1 MIKYIVKR
9 IFLIVPILLGVSFLV
24 FAILS
29 LTPGDPASIILGN
42 GAEQAAIDQLNE
54 ELGFNRPFLTRYFSY
69 ISDIVT
75 KLDFGFSY
83 RTRLPIRQELISRL
97 PISFR
102 LAFFA
107 IVLACAI
114 GIPVGILTAV
124 KQYSY
129 LDTGPTLTALVFAAF
144 PTFWLGMILL
154 YVFSLRMGLLPSYG
168 ATSWIHYILPVV
180 GLGVPEAATLMR
192 FTRSSMLETV
202 RQDYIRTARSKGAP
216 ERRVIF
222 RHAFK
227 NALIPIVTIVGV
239 DFAAL
244 MGDACA
250 TEVLYSM
257 PGLCTMIINGIRQK
271 DVPSVM
277 GATLLLTA
285 LCALVVLLVDIIYA
299 WIDPRIAAKYYGRR
313 G

>member
-1 MIKYIVKR
+1 MLKYVIKRVL
-9 IFLIVPILLGVSFLV
+9 LIIPILLGVSLLV
-24 FAILS
+24 FSILS
-29 LTPGDPASIILGN
+29 LTPGDPASVILGA
-42 GAEQAAIDQLNE
+42 GAQKDAVDELNE
-54 ELGFNRPFLTRYFSY
+54 QLGYNRPFVVRYVTY
-69 ISDIVT
+69 IKDIVT
-75 KLDFGFSY
+75 KLDFGYSY
-83 RTRLPIRQELISRL
+83 RTRLPIRQELVNRL
-97 PISFR
+97 PVSFR

-107 IVLACAI
+107 VVLACAI

-124 KQYSY
+124 KQYSAW
-129 LDTGPTLTALVFAAF
+129 DTGPTLTALIFAAF

-154 YVFSLRMGLLPSYG
+154 YVFSLRLHLLPSYG
-168 ATSWIHYILPVV
+168 ALGWHHYILPVV
-180 GLGVPEAATLMR
+180 GLGVPEAAVLMR

-244 MGDACA
+244 IGDACA

-285 LCALVVLLVDIIYA
+285 LCALVVLLVDIVYA
-299 WIDPRIAAKYYGRR
+299 WIDPRIAAKYSGT
-313 G
+313 GG

>member
-1 MIKYIVKR
+1 MTRYVLKR
-9 IFLIVPILLGVSFLV
+9 IVMIIPILMGVSFLV

-29 LTPGDPASIILGN
+29 FTPGDPASTILGN
-42 GAEQAAIDQLNE
+42 GATREAIDQLNH
-54 ELGFNRPFLTRYFSY
+54 ELGYDRPFLSRYLTY
-69 ISDIVT
+69 VGDIIT
-75 KLDFGFSY
+75 KFDFGFSY
-83 RTRLPIRQELISRL
+83 RTRLPISGELVDRL
-97 PISFR
+97 PISLR
-102 LAFFA
+102 LASMS
-107 IVLACAI
+107 ILLACLI
-114 GIPVGILTAV
+114 GIPTGILTAV
-124 KQYSY
+124 KQYS
-129 LDTGPTLTALVFAAF
+129 LFDTVPTITALIFAAF
-144 PTFWLGMILL
+144 PTFWLGMLLL
-154 YVFSLRMGLLPSYG
+154 YAFSLKLGIFPSYG
-168 ATSWIHYILPVV
+168 ALSWVHFVLPVL
-180 GLGVPEAATLMR
+180 GLGLPEAATMMR

-216 ERRVIF
+216 ERSVIWK
-222 RHAFK
+222 HALK

-250 TEVLYSM
+250 TEVLYSL

-285 LCALVVLLVDIIYA
+285 LCSLVVLLVDIIYA
-299 WIDPRIAAKYYGRR
+299 FIDPRIKAKYSGSR

>member
-1 MIKYIVKR
+1 MLKYVSKR
-9 IFLIVPILLGVSFLV
+9 ILLIIPILLGVSFIV

-29 LTPGDPASIILGN
+29 FTPGDPASIILGN
-42 GAEQAAIDQLNE
+42 GATQEAIDQLNQ
-54 ELGFNRPFLTRYFSY
+54 ELGYNRPFLQRYITY
-69 ISDIVT
+69 VADIIFRF
-75 KLDFGFSY
+75 DFGFSY
-83 RTRLPIRQELISRL
+83 QTRLPIAQQLVERL
-97 PISFR
+97 PISIR
-102 LAFFA
+102 LASFA
-107 IVLACAI
+107 IILACII
-114 GIPVGILTAV
+114 GIPIGILTAV
-124 KQYSY
+124 KQYSFW
-129 LDTGPTLTALVFAAF
+129 DTGPTIAALIFAAF
-144 PTFWLGMILL
+144 PTFWLGMLLL
-154 YVFSLRMGLLPSYG
+154 YSFSLKLKFFPSYG
-168 ATSWIHYILPVV
+168 ASTWVHFVLPVI

-192 FTRSSMLETV
+192 FTRSSMLETI

-222 RHAFK
+222 KHAFK

-285 LCALVVLLVDIIYA
+285 LCSIVVLVVDIIYA
-299 WIDPRIAAKYYGRR
+299 FIDPRIKAKYSGRR

>member
-1 MIKYIVKR
+1 MIKYTVKR
-9 IFLIVPILLGVSFLV
+9 VLLIFPILLGVSLLV
-24 FAILS
+24 FSILS

-54 ELGFNRPFLTRYFSY
+54 ELGFNRPFLTRYVDY
-69 ISDIVT
+69 ITGIVT
-75 KLDFGFSY
+75 ELDFGTSY
-83 RTRLPIRQELISRL
+83 RTRLPIRQELVSRL
-97 PISFR
+97 PISFK

-107 IVLACAI
+107 IILACVI
-114 GIPVGILTAV
+114 GIPTGILTAV
-124 KQYSY
+124 KQYSW

-154 YVFSLRMGLLPSYG
+154 YCLSLRLGLLPSYG
-168 ATSWIHYILPVV
+168 ATSWFHFILPVA
-180 GLGVPEAATLMR
+180 GLGIPEAATLMR

-216 ERRVIF
+216 ESRVIF

-285 LCALVVLLVDIIYA
+285 LCALVVLLVDLLYA
-299 WIDPRIAAKYYGRR
+299 WIDPRIKAKYAGRR

>member
-1 MIKYIVKR
+1 MLKYVLKR
-9 IFLIVPILLGVSFLV
+9 ILMIVPILLGVSFLV
-24 FAILS
+24 FTILS
-29 LTPGDPASIILGN
+29 FTPGDPASIILGN
-42 GAEQAAIDQLNE
+42 GATQESIDQLND
-54 ELGFNRPFLTRYFSY
+54 ELGYNRPFIQRYVTY
-69 ISDIVT
+69 VTDIVT
-75 KLDFGFSY
+75 KSDFGYSY
-83 RTRLPIRQELISRL
+83 QTRLPIAQELANRL
-97 PISFR
+97 PISLK
-102 LAFFA
+102 LAAFA
-107 IVLACAI
+107 IILACII

-124 KQYSY
+124 RQYSL
-129 LDTGPTLTALVFAAF
+129 LDTAPTIAALIFAAF
-144 PTFWLGMILL
+144 PTFWLGMLLL
-154 YVFSLRMGLLPSYG
+154 YCFSLQWGIFPSYG
-168 ATSWIHYILPVV
+168 AASWINFVLPVI
-180 GLGVPEAATLMR
+180 GLGLPEAATLMR

-216 ERRVIF
+216 ERRVIWK
-222 RHAFK
+222 HAFK
-227 NALIPIVTIVGV
+227 NALIPIVTIIGV

-285 LCALVVLLVDIIYA
+285 LCSIVVLLVDIIYA
-299 WIDPRIAAKYYGRR
+299 FIDPRIKAKYAGSR

>member
-1 MIKYIVKR
+1 MLNYVIKRFLMII
-9 IFLIVPILLGVSFLV
+9 PILLGVSLLV
-24 FAILS
+24 FTILS
-29 LTPGDPASIILGN
+29 FTPGDPASIILGN
-42 GAEQAAIDQLNE
+42 GATQEAIDQLNE
-54 ELGFNRPFLTRYFSY
+54 ELGYNRPFIQRYVSY
-69 ISDIVT
+69 IQNIVVHF
-75 KLDFGFSY
+75 DFGFSY
-83 RTRLPIRQELISRL
+83 QTRLPITQELVNRL
-97 PISFR
+97 PISLQ
-102 LAFFA
+102 LAGFA
-107 IVLACAI
+107 VILACLI

-124 KQYSY
+124 RQYSM
-129 LDTGPTLTALVFAAF
+129 LDTVPTVTALVFAAF
-144 PTFWLGMILL
+144 PTFWLGMLLL
-154 YVFSLRMGLLPSYG
+154 YVFSLQMGIFPSYG
-168 ATSWIHYILPVV
+168 ASSWVHFVLPVI

-192 FTRSSMLETV
+192 FTRSSMLETI

-216 ERRVIF
+216 ERRVIWK
-222 RHAFK
+222 HAFK
-227 NALIPIVTIVGV
+227 NALIPIVTIIGV

-285 LCALVVLLVDIIYA
+285 LCALVVLLVDILYA
-299 WIDPRIAAKYYGRR
+299 FIDPRIKAKYSGSR

>member
-1 MIKYIVKR
+1 MLKYVIKRVL
-9 IFLIVPILLGVSFLV
+9 LIVPILLGVSLLV
-24 FAILS
+24 FSILN
-29 LTPGDPASIILGN
+29 LTPGDPASVILGA
-42 GAEQAAIDQLNE
+42 GAQKEAVDELNE
-54 ELGFNRPFLTRYFSY
+54 QLGYNRPFVVRYLTY
-69 ISDIVT
+69 IKDIVT
-75 KLDFGFSY
+75 RLDFGNSY
-83 RTRLPIRQELISRL
+83 RTRLPIRQELVNRL
-97 PISFR
+97 PVSFR

-107 IVLACAI
+107 VLLACAI

-154 YVFSLRMGLLPSYG
+154 YVFSLRLHMLPSYG
-168 ATSWIHYILPVV
+168 ALGWQHYILPVV
-180 GLGVPEAATLMR
+180 GLGVPEAAVLMR
-192 FTRSSMLETV
+192 FTRSSMLETI

-227 NALIPIVTIVGV
+227 NALIPIVTIVGL

-285 LCALVVLLVDIIYA
+285 LCALVVLLVDIVYA
-299 WIDPRIAAKYYGRR
+299 WIDPRIAAKYSGT
-313 G
+313 GG

>member
-1 MIKYIVKR
+1 MLRYIVKR
-9 IFLIVPILLGVSFLV
+9 IVLIIPILLGVSFLV
-24 FAILS
+24 FTILS
-29 LTPGDPASIILGN
+29 FTPGDPASIILGN
-42 GAEQAAIDQLNE
+42 GADQEAIDQLND
-54 ELGFNRPFLTRYFSY
+54 ELGYNKPFLERYLNYVGNIIFH
-69 ISDIVT
+69 
-75 KLDFGFSY
+75 LDFGFSY
-83 RTRLPIRQELISRL
+83 RTRLPIAQELLDRL
-97 PISFR
+97 PISFK

-107 IVLACAI
+107 VVLACLI
-114 GIPVGILTAV
+114 GIPIGILTAV
-124 KQYSY
+124 KQYSM
-129 LDTGPTLTALVFAAF
+129 LDTGPTLLALIFAAF
-144 PTFWLGMILL
+144 PTFWLGMLLL
-154 YVFSLRMGLLPSYG
+154 YIFSLRLGWLPSYG
-168 ATSWIHYILPVV
+168 AVSWYHFLLPVI
-180 GLGVPEAATLMR
+180 GLGLPEAATLMR
-192 FTRSSMLETV
+192 FTRSSMLETI

-216 ERRVIF
+216 ERRIIWK
-222 RHAFK
+222 HAFK

-299 WIDPRIAAKYYGRR
+299 YIDPRIAAKYSGRKS
-313 G
+313 

>member
-1 MIKYIVKR
+1 MIKYIIKR
-9 IFLIVPILLGVSFLV
+9 IILIVPILLGVSFLV
-24 FAILS
+24 FTILS
-29 LTPGDPASIILGN
+29 FTPGDPATIILGN
-42 GAEQAAIDQLNE
+42 GAEQEAVEQLNE
-54 ELGFNRPFLTRYFSY
+54 ELGYNRPFLERYFTY
-69 ISDIVT
+69 IGNIVT
-75 KLDFGFSY
+75 GLDFGFSY
-83 RTRLPIRQELISRL
+83 RTRQPIREELVKRL
-97 PISFR
+97 PISFK

-107 IVLACAI
+107 VVVACLI

-124 KQYSY
+124 KQYTVF
-129 LDTGPTLTALVFAAF
+129 DTGPTLTALLFAAF

-154 YVFSLRMGLLPSYG
+154 YVFSLKLGLLPSYG
-168 ATSWIHYILPVV
+168 AVSWYHFILPVL
-180 GLGVPEAATLMR
+180 GLGLPEAATLMR

-216 ERRVIF
+216 ERRVIW

-299 WIDPRIAAKYYGRR
+299 YIDPRIAAKYSGRR

>member
-1 MIKYIVKR
+1 MVKYVVKR
-9 IFLIVPILLGVSFLV
+9 VFLIIPILLGVSFLV

-54 ELGFNRPFLTRYFSY
+54 ELGFNRPFLTRYVSY
-69 ISDIVT
+69 VTDIVT
-75 KLDFGFSY
+75 KLDFGYSY
-83 RTRLPIRQELISRL
+83 RTRLPIRQELVSRL

-102 LAFFA
+102 LALFA
-107 IVLACAI
+107 IILACVI

-124 KQYSY
+124 KQYSW

-168 ATSWIHYILPVV
+168 ATGWIHYLLPVV

-299 WIDPRIAAKYYGRR
+299 WIDPRIAGKYSGT
-313 G
+313 GG

>member
-1 MIKYIVKR
+1 MLKYTVKR
-9 IFLIVPILLGVSFLV
+9 VFLIIPILLGVSFLV

-54 ELGFNRPFLTRYFSY
+54 ELGFNRPFLTRYASY
-69 ISDIVT
+69 VSDIVT

-102 LAFFA
+102 LALFA
-107 IVLACAI
+107 IILACAI

-124 KQYSY
+124 KQYSA

-154 YVFSLRMGLLPSYG
+154 YVFSLRMGWFPSYG
-168 ATSWIHYILPVV
+168 ATSWINFILPVV

-216 ERRVIF
+216 ERRVIM

-299 WIDPRIAAKYYGRR
+299 WIDPRIAAKYSGRR

>member
-1 MIKYIVKR
+1 MIKYIIKR
-9 IFLIVPILLGVSFLV
+9 IILIIPILLGVSFLV
-24 FAILS
+24 FTILS
-29 LTPGDPASIILGN
+29 FTPGDPASIILGN
-42 GAEQAAIDQLNE
+42 GADQEAIDQLNK
-54 ELGFNRPFLTRYFSY
+54 ELGYDRPFIERYLSY
-69 ISDIVT
+69 VSDIALH
-75 KLDFGFSY
+75 LDFGFSY
-83 RTRLPIRQELISRL
+83 RTRLPIRQELIDRL
-97 PISFR
+97 PVSFR

-107 IVLACAI
+107 VILACAI

-124 KQYSY
+124 KQYSV
-129 LDTGPTLTALVFAAF
+129 LDTAPTLTALVFAAF

-154 YVFSLRMGLLPSYG
+154 YIFSLRLGWLPSYG
-168 ATSWIHYILPVV
+168 AMGWYHFILPVV
-180 GLGVPEAATLMR
+180 GLGLPEAATLMR

-216 ERRVIF
+216 ERRIIWK
-222 RHAFK
+222 HAFK
-227 NALIPIVTIVGV
+227 NALIPIVTIIGV

-285 LCALVVLLVDIIYA
+285 LCALVVLLVDIVYA
-299 WIDPRIAAKYYGRR
+299 YIDPRIAAKYSGRR

>member
-299 WIDPRIAAKYYGRR
+299 WIDPRIAAKYSGRR